1 MNRLL
6 FFNFGGFS
14 TYKTQV
20 HKEMLAYSQGK
31 IFSLVRKIFLTEI
44 FFLHFFFIIL
54 HFIHGKPLKIEK
66 SNLFIYFSLFF
77 SMLKFFSCRL
87 NKFFPGSFGR
97 KRIGSGTLWNFS
109 WPAAT
114 RNSKIGFPR
123 QFFLPYEPVKNFS
136 HGKKKF
142 SHWQKRKINE
152 QSTNILLC
160 YISNTKKRNCL
171 NEIEQ
176 SLLYVAK

>member
-1 MNRLL
+1 M
-6 FFNFGGFS
+6 
-14 TYKTQV
+14 
-20 HKEMLAYSQGK
+20 
-31 IFSLVRKIFLTEI
+31 RKIFLTEI

-77 SMLKFFSCRL
+77 SMLKFFSCRS

-152 QSTNILLC
+152 QSTI
-160 YISNTKKRNCL
+160 KK
-171 NEIEQ
+171 
-176 SLLYVAK
+176 KKKT

>member
-1 MNRLL
+1 MCRCWSGFRTPIKWYQNKLL
-6 FFNFGGFS
+6 SSHLQAVEEQNTTNKATS
-14 TYKTQV
+14 PK
-20 HKEMLAYSQGK
+20 S
-31 IFSLVRKIFLTEI
+31 
-44 FFLHFFFIIL
+44 
-54 HFIHGKPLKIEK
+54 PKIEK

-142 SHWQKRKINE
+142 SHCKKRKINE
-152 QSTNILLC
+152 QSTIDSLWVLSFLC
-160 YISNTKKRNCL
+160 L
-171 NEIEQ
+171 
-176 SLLYVAK
+176 

>member
-1 MNRLL
+1 M
-6 FFNFGGFS
+6 
-14 TYKTQV
+14 
-20 HKEMLAYSQGK
+20 
-31 IFSLVRKIFLTEI
+31 
-44 FFLHFFFIIL
+44 
-54 HFIHGKPLKIEK
+54 HGKTLKIEK

-77 SMLKFFSCRL
+77 SMLKFFSCRS

-152 QSTNILLC
+152 QSTIAGDN
-160 YISNTKKRNCL
+160 YIFYTSVADQEPLNTSGNQRFL
-171 NEIEQ
+171 GRHTGD
-176 SLLYVAK
+176 Y

>member
-1 MNRLL
+1 
-6 FFNFGGFS
+6 
-14 TYKTQV
+14 
-20 HKEMLAYSQGK
+20 
-31 IFSLVRKIFLTEI
+31 
-44 FFLHFFFIIL
+44 
-54 HFIHGKPLKIEK
+54 
-66 SNLFIYFSLFF
+66 
-77 SMLKFFSCRL
+77 MLKFFSCRS

-152 QSTNILLC
+152 QSTIEKWKNLMLKIQFLKAGLSLC
-160 YISNTKKRNCL
+160 KTKQKKKYVGNKHIPIYFENDMFCTCRHFL
-171 NEIEQ
+171 FAQ
-176 SLLYVAK
+176 SIR

>member
-1 MNRLL
+1 
-6 FFNFGGFS
+6 
-14 TYKTQV
+14 
-20 HKEMLAYSQGK
+20 
-31 IFSLVRKIFLTEI
+31 
-44 FFLHFFFIIL
+44 
-54 HFIHGKPLKIEK
+54 
-66 SNLFIYFSLFF
+66 
-77 SMLKFFSCRL
+77 MLKFFSCRL

-152 QSTNILLC
+152 QSTIYKQL
-160 YISNTKKRNCL
+160 KKVGSYKVSRYTTL
-171 NEIEQ
+171 QHLEKF
-176 SLLYVAK
+176 AKNSGLGSVSELSYFF